1 VIPVPDLVLYA
12 RPGCHLCEEAREA
25 TELVL
30 AERARQGLPLP
41 AFREVDIE
49 GDRALHDALFERI
62 PVVELGGRRLELIV
76 SVSKLRRFLS
86 DALDTE
92 TVAER

>member
-1 VIPVPDLVLYA
+1 MIPVPELVLYA
-12 RPGCHLCEEAREA
+12 RPGCHLCDEAREA

-30 AERARQGLPLP
+30 AERSGQGLAVP

-49 GDRALHDALFERI
+49 SDRAVHDALFERI
-62 PVVELGGRRLELIV
+62 PVVELGDRRLELIV
-76 SVSKLRRFLS
+76 SVSKLRRLLA

-92 TVAER
+92 SFAER